1 MTRRDPLLTCG
12 YAVNP
17 RKCRP
22 LRVRSASTRRT
33 ARAIREMRTSVLSPG
48 LCLLLIA
55 LLLQPLQA
63 EATTAQ
69 QTKELFKIYAHTKLM
84 SNKQYYCIEKL
95 WSLESQWDPTARNK
109 KSSAR
114 GIPQI
119 LGLKETNPY
128 KQIDA
133 GIKYIE
139 HRYKTPCAA
148 YIHHKKV
155 GHY

>member
-1 MTRRDPLLTCG
+1 MTRRNPLLTCG

-22 LRVRSASTRRT
+22 LRVRSVSTRRT
-33 ARAIREMRTSVLSPG
+33 AVAIREMRTSVLSPG

-55 LLLQPLQA
+55 LLLSPIRV
-63 EATTAQ
+63 EAATAQ

-95 WSLESQWDPTARNK
+95 WSLESRWDHTARNP
-109 KSSAR
+109 KSSAY
-114 GIPQI
+114 GIPQ
-119 LGLKETNPY
+119 LLRLKETNPY

-139 HRYKTPCAA
+139 HRYGTPCKA